1 MATYARARVSLDQVL
16 GETLE
21 KNNVSMDEGLT
32 GSVPPPAAH

>member
-1 MATYARARVSLDQVL
+1 VSLDQVL

-32 GSVPPPAAH
+32 GSVPPAAAH